1 MAKREHQTR
10 RGRFLHVE
18 GLLQE
23 GVTHLQALGLSPEDL
38 FWVTKAFETDEAQK
52 DRCRRFAEAW
62 RELVDFLDFQALRQ
76 LESRTHVVQY
86 NPNCARM
93 RYLIRL
99 VGKEKAVLDLKARTE
114 TNDVLGGGM
123 HLYQAAEMAIQA
135 AR

>member
-1 MAKREHQTR
+1 
-10 RGRFLHVE
+10 
-18 GLLQE
+18 
-23 GVTHLQALGLSPEDL
+23 
-38 FWVTKAFETDEAQK
+38 
-52 DRCRRFAEAW
+52 
-62 RELVDFLDFQALRQ
+62 
-76 LESRTHVVQY
+76 
-86 NPNCARM
+86 M